1 MNFHLLNQKLPPELS
16 RKVLEFTGTTYERE
30 KKSVIEQL
38 EEWWC
43 EKNTKR
49 WYDFMDTTDFYN
61 RDSVTGLVEY
71 DDIIYWT
78 SESSILT
85 TMEFLMYNESDSRF
99 NDWEHAKEIL
109 TRCDR
114 IGASLIDACN
124 LIHFYVFN
132 EPNNYPELVEIY
144 ERAMIME

>member
-1 MNFHLLNQKLPPELS
+1 MNFHLLNQKLPAELS

-30 KKSVIEQL
+30 KVSVLQQL

-43 EKNTKR
+43 EKHTKR
-49 WYDFMDTTDFYN
+49 WDDFMDTTDFYN
-61 RDSVTGLVEY
+61 RDSVLGLIEY
-71 DDIIYWT
+71 DETVYWT

-85 TMEFLMYNESDSRF
+85 TMEVLMYNESDSRF

-109 TRCDR
+109 MNCDT

-132 EPNNYPELVEIY
+132 EPTNYTELVEIY
-144 ERAMIME
+144 ERVMIMD